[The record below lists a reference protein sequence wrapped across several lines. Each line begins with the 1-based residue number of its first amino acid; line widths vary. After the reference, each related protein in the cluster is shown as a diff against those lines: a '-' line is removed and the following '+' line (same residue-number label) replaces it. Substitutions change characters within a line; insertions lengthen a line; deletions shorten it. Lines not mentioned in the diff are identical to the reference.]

1 MFSNIFKYSD
11 DKKYLNSYYFE
22 NKYLIRNIIDRKIVC
37 FFKVFFFFIY
47 YFCLS
52 LKQVLKHILSAFLV
66 GGIIG
71 MIGEFFLNLYQKLFS
86 FSEKEATPIMLI
98 TLILIAAILT
108 GLGLY
113 DRLGNFAG
121 AGSFIPITGFSNA
134 MTSSA
139 LEARTEGLVTGIG
152 ANIFKL
158 GGAVITF
165 GIVASFIVGGLR
177 YVISYFW

>member
-1 MFSNIFKYSD
+1 M
-11 DKKYLNSYYFE
+11 
-22 NKYLIRNIIDRKIVC
+22 
-37 FFKVFFFFIY
+37 
-47 YFCLS
+47 
-52 LKQVLKHILSAFLV
+52 
-66 GGIIG
+66 GGVIG
-71 MIGEFFLNLYQKLFS
+71 MIGEFFLNLYKELFS

-108 GLGLY
+108 GLGIY
-113 DRLGNFAG
+113 DRLGDFAG

-139 LEARTEGLVTGIG
+139 MEARSEGFVTGIG

-165 GIVASFIVGGLR
+165 GIVASFVLGGIR
-177 YVISYFW
+177 YVITYFW